1 MWSKNSSVTPV
12 MGRASYYV
20 TPRQRQEGEQTVDE
34 VYAEAWTG
42 PICYEQCTPERTAAF
57 PVTEEGLAQLR
68 TWLEDNLAQID
79 QAARPAVAQEPVAQS
94 WNKKRAH
101 HNASIVGILEYSIPY
116 QGTKRN
122 RSALTLNMDT
132 APFDVYCGPAG

>member
-1 MWSKNSSVTPV
+1 MSPDTVYYTPEYRRWRRCDERAFYSNSEPLAPGQPLVSL
-12 MGRASYYV
+12 GRASYYV

-79 QAARPAVAQEPVAQS
+79 QAAR
-94 WNKKRAH
+94 
-101 HNASIVGILEYSIPY
+101 
-116 QGTKRN
+116 QG
-122 RSALTLNMDT
+122 
-132 APFDVYCGPAG
+132 G

>member
-1 MWSKNSSVTPV
+1 M
-12 MGRASYYV
+12 
-20 TPRQRQEGEQTVDE
+20 DE

-79 QAARPAVAQEPVAQS
+79 QAAR
-94 WNKKRAH
+94 
-101 HNASIVGILEYSIPY
+101 
-116 QGTKRN
+116 QG
-122 RSALTLNMDT
+122 
-132 APFDVYCGPAG
+132 G

>member
-1 MWSKNSSVTPV
+1 MSALFIPTLNHWLLGNRWSGSL
-12 MGRASYYV
+12 GRACYYV

-79 QAARPAVAQEPVAQS
+79 QAAR
-94 WNKKRAH
+94 
-101 HNASIVGILEYSIPY
+101 
-116 QGTKRN
+116 QG
-122 RSALTLNMDT
+122 
-132 APFDVYCGPAG
+132 G